1 MTGGAWGSV
10 LTGAGLNEF
19 EKDGLDWEKLGMK
32 LEELE
37 SSPNRSLK
45 SLTDVSVL
53 CLKSVTGSDLTGS
66 AGMEGIG
73 GRGSRGMAAGSGR
86 SKSGSNRACCNLE
99 CAGAGFVGPNPRM
112 DWRYLLSSLGL
123 GEGTVGSLE
132 EGFGGLQLQNSL
144 MGFFLSSSFLLLG
157 DIS

>member
-99 CAGAGFVGPNPRM
+99 GAGAGSCLADPPVGPNPRI
-112 DWRYLLSSLGL
+112 DCRDLLSSLGL
-123 GEGTVGSLE
+123 GGGTVGLE
-132 EGFGGLQLQNSL
+132 EYPGFVG
-144 MGFFLSSSFLLLG
+144 
-157 DIS
+157 